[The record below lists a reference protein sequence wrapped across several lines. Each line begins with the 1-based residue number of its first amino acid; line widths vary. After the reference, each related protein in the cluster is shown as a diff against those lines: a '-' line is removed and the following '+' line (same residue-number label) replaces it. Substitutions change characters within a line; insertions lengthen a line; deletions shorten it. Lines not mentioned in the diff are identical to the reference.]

1 MLLNLVFEL
10 SVLNKN
16 AISAPLPDE
25 KKDSKLH
32 AEDSQVKKEN
42 PENS

>member
-25 KKDSKLH
+25 KEDSKLH